1 MPSTFTMYA
10 RRQLLRAMFTPDA
23 FTALEEVHVAL
34 TRTVPPANA
43 SEEQLVEPGAAS
55 YERQVYPTGSL
66 YWAPTNFG
74 ELYNTLTVQ
83 WAQIEAE
90 EWGFMRGWAVLDP
103 VSGQCLNVGTIM
115 RPFRGTVGME
125 PKLEPGTLMLGLYD

>member
-10 RRQLLRAMFTPDA
+10 RRQLLKSMFTPDD
-23 FTALEEVHVAL
+23 FLALESVEVAL
-34 TRTVPPANA
+34 TRSIPPANA
-43 SEEQLVEPGAAS
+43 AADQLIEPDADS
-55 YERQVYPTGSL
+55 YSRQVYPVGVV

-83 WAQIEAE
+83 WEQIASQ

-103 VSGQCLNVGTIM
+103 VSGQCLNVGSII
-115 RPFRGTVGME
+115 RPFRGITGME

>member
-10 RRQLLRAMFTPDA
+10 RRQLLKAMFTPDD
-23 FTALEEVHVAL
+23 FIALDRVEVAL
-34 TRTVPPANA
+34 TQTIPPANA
-43 SEEQLVEPGAAS
+43 SADQLVEPGAATYS
-55 YERQVYPTGSL
+55 RITYPVGEL

-83 WAQIEAE
+83 WAEIAAE
-90 EWGFMRGWAVLDP
+90 QWGFLRGWAVLDP
-103 VSGQCLNVGTIM
+103 VSGQCLNVGSIM
-115 RPFRGTVGME
+115 RPFKGITGMV

>member
-10 RRQLLRAMFTPDA
+10 RRQLLRGMFTPDVV
-23 FTALEEVHVAL
+23 TALEEVQVAL
-34 TRTVPPANA
+34 TRTIPPANA
-43 SEEQLVEPGAAS
+43 TEEQLVEPEADS
-55 YERQVYPTGSL
+55 YARQTYFTGSL

-74 ELYNTLTVQ
+74 ELYNTATVQ
-83 WAQIEAE
+83 WEQIGAE

-103 VSGQCLNVGTIM
+103 ISGQCLNVGSIM
-115 RPFRGTVGME
+115 RPFRGITGME

>member
-10 RRQLLRAMFTPDA
+10 RRQLLQAMFTPDD
-23 FTALEEVHVAL
+23 FTALESVQVAL
-34 TRTVPPANA
+34 TRTIPPANA
-43 SEEQLVEPGAAS
+43 TEEQLVEPDADSYTRQSYPCGA
-55 YERQVYPTGSL
+55 L

-83 WAQIEAE
+83 WEQIASQ

-103 VSGQCLNVGTIM
+103 VSGQCLNVGTII
-115 RPFRGTVGME
+115 RPFRGITGME
-125 PKLEPGTLMLGLYD
+125 PKLEPGTLMLGIYD

>member
-55 YERQVYPTGSL
+55 YEIGRASCRERV
-66 YWAPTNFG
+66 
-74 ELYNTLTVQ
+74 
-83 WAQIEAE
+83 
-90 EWGFMRGWAVLDP
+90 
-103 VSGQCLNVGTIM
+103 
-115 RPFRGTVGME
+115 
-125 PKLEPGTLMLGLYD
+125 